1 MLNYSTSDVIYVRII
16 NPQYLPTQ
24 TLFHLFCLIFLVHES
39 HHVQVVNCLSIEVKL
54 AIFDSC
60 STWESLR
67 NQICFIP
74 GLLGALLLFLLYCLL
89 FQCFKAHRKARLGE
103 VNLFFAPFILH
114 SFLHVKACMICHFTT
129 HQLAHVPLPIREPHD
144 RFGISFLHLW
154 GICLFWVSLLY
165 ARFGCFLM
173 HSICSCILYI
183 QQPMILQGWLLY
195 TQLI

>member
-1 MLNYSTSDVIYVRII
+1 MK
-16 NPQYLPTQ
+16 
-24 TLFHLFCLIFLVHES
+24 
-39 HHVQVVNCLSIEVKL
+39 VVNFLSIEVKL
-54 AIFDSC
+54 SIFDSC

-103 VNLFFAPFILH
+103 VNQLCCLFLLH
-114 SFLHVKACMICHFTT
+114 SFLHAKAYMSCHLTT
-129 HQLAHVPLPIREPHD
+129 LYLAHAPLLIRGVLD

-183 QQPMILQGWLLY
+183 QQPMLLQGWLLY